1 MDNSASTP
9 PEKEPQP
16 NKAGIRTG
24 YVLGG
29 IAWLVCF
36 VAAWQ
41 LAAFGPAGPSEA
53 TGWLNILVCLFGSI
67 VGWWLGIL
75 LSPDPTERG
84 KFSTVLKTLS
94 TFVSGFAL
102 AKIDVLFQGAVAKN
116 MTTDPIFIGRILF
129 FTTTALICAQFTYVA
144 RHDLG
149 MYGVQ
154 FHSEATF
161 WDRRLRFLARH
172 ARRKG
177 KSSAPKR

>member
-1 MDNSASTP
+1 MADD
-9 PEKEPQP
+9 EPKP
-16 NKAGIRTG
+16 NMIGIRTG
-24 YVLGG
+24 YALGG
-29 IAWLVCF
+29 MAWLVCF

-41 LAAFGPAGPSEA
+41 LADSEGM
-53 TGWLNILVCLFGSI
+53 GWLNILVCLFGSI

-116 MTTDPIFIGRILF
+116 MATDPIFIGRILF

-154 FHSEATF
+154 HHRDATL
-161 WDRRLRFLARH
+161 WDHPLGFLSRRM
-172 ARRKG
+172 RRV
-177 KSSAPKR
+177 KRSRIT